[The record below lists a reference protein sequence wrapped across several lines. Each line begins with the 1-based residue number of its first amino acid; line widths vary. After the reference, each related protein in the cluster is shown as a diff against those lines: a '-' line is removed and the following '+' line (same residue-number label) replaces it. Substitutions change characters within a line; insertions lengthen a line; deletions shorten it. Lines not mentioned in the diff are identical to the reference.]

1 MDREKRTIAGGV
13 LDPDGAVE
21 RLTATDRTASGTM
34 STWGTTLHSID
45 PLIADLVDRER
56 RRQEEKVILIAS
68 ESRPHRAVL
77 EALASPFTSL
87 YAEGYP
93 SRWMRGL
100 PLDAL
105 TDVER
110 QLAVHRR
117 RGNRRFYQGTELA
130 DIVECVAER
139 RAAAC
144 FASDACSAERIHANV
159 QPLSGSAANL
169 AVFEALLEPGDTI
182 MAMTLTEGGHLTH
195 GSPYSVSGK
204 RHHAIGYGTD
214 PRTGRLDYGE
224 MRRLAEAHRPKLLI
238 GGFTSYPWR
247 PDWYRFREIADEI
260 GALLLADIAHAAGL
274 VVGDA
279 YPNPVGIADVATFT
293 THKTLCGPRGA
304 VILSTDERIA
314 RRIDRAVF
322 PGLQGGP
329 HVNKMAAIA
338 VAMHLARTAAFAD
351 LQRKVVAN
359 AAHLGD
365 ALVRRGLTLAYGGTD
380 THMLLVDL
388 RPLGLTG
395 KLAARVLDSAGLV
408 CNRNV
413 IPGDR
418 DGADAHGIRLGTPWV
433 TQRGMGRDEMDALA
447 EVVARVLFAL
457 ASCAARGDDEEA
469 SDGELATAVDRA
481 AERVRA
487 VIPGRS
493 TIGNPRVERT
503 ENLILTGPNRLG
515 HSSTCTT

>member
-1 MDREKRTIAGGV
+1 
-13 LDPDGAVE
+13 
-21 RLTATDRTASGTM
+21 
-34 STWGTTLHSID
+34 
-45 PLIADLVDRER
+45 
-56 RRQEEKVILIAS
+56 
-68 ESRPHRAVL
+68 
-77 EALASPFTSL
+77 
-87 YAEGYP
+87 
-93 SRWMRGL
+93 
-100 PLDAL
+100 
-105 TDVER
+105 
-110 QLAVHRR
+110 
-117 RGNRRFYQGTELA
+117 
-130 DIVECVAER
+130 
-139 RAAAC
+139 
-144 FASDACSAERIHANV
+144 
-159 QPLSGSAANL
+159 
-169 AVFEALLEPGDTI
+169 
-182 MAMTLTEGGHLTH
+182 
-195 GSPYSVSGK
+195 
-204 RHHAIGYGTD
+204 
-214 PRTGRLDYGE
+214 

-279 YPNPVGIADVATFT
+279 YPNPVGIADVVTFT

-380 THMLLVDL
+380 THMLLLDL

-395 KLAARVLDSAGLV
+395 KLAARVLDSAGIV

-418 DGADAHGIRLGTPWV
+418 DGADAHGVRLGTPWV
-433 TQRGMGRDEMDALA
+433 TQRGMGRGEMDALA
-447 EVVARVLFAL
+447 EVVAQVLFAL
-457 ASCAARGDDEEA
+457 ASCAARGDGEEA
-469 SDGELATAVDRA
+469 GDGELATAVDRA

-487 VIPGRS
+487 IVAA
-493 TIGNPRVERT
+493 EK
-503 ENLILTGPNRLG
+503 
-515 HSSTCTT
+515 